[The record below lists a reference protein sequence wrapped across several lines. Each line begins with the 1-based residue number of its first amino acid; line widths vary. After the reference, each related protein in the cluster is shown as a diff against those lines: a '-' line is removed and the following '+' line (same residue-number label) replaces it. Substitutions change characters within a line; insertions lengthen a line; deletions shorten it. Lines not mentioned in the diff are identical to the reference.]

1 MSEQRPNAL
10 PRRIIVIDDTES
22 IHSDFEKVLA
32 PTSSSESELALE
44 ELDRLM
50 FEEEPSPSRAS
61 SPQFNFE
68 IGHAYQGEE
77 GLSQISA
84 ARANGTP
91 YSVAFVDMRMPPGW
105 DGLKTVEEISK
116 SDPHI
121 QLVICSAYSD
131 YSWRE
136 IIERVGHTDR
146 LLILKKPFDQ
156 AEVYQLAVALSEKW
170 HTEKRTRNL
179 LAELEQ
185 KVADRTQ
192 QITEANQSLKALN
205 TELQTAV
212 AEARAAERA
221 KGRFLATMSHE
232 IRTTLNGIIGASHML
247 NHNSSLP
254 ESDLEFA
261 SIIQKSGDAL
271 MIIINDILDY
281 SKYESGQL
289 DLEQIPFSLR
299 DLARECTNLMDTAQS
314 GMNIDLKLQ
323 QDEKLPELVV
333 GDPARIRQVVLNL
346 LNNAFKFG
354 RDGTV
359 TLAIKADAIRES
371 SATLRIEIIDEGIGM
386 APETV
391 DRLFSAFMQADSSTT
406 REYGGTGLGLA
417 ICKLLA
423 DAMDARIEVSSE
435 LGKGSCF
442 AFVLDLPLPEDSVQG
457 VAIEKTQTKKQEAA
471 RVHKAVHQNFGEKR
485 VLLVDDN
492 AINRKLGKRFLQQMK
507 LDVTLATNGREAFE
521 TATSQDFD
529 LVLMDLQMPELDGM
543 EATQKIRQ
551 TDGPRSE
558 VPIVALTA
566 NAFTDVREQCR
577 NAGMDDFLTKPLRVN
592 ELAETL
598 ERWIN
603 RPQKPSPSSH

>member
-1 MSEQRPNAL
+1 MSKQSTNAL

-32 PTSSSESELALE
+32 PVSSSESELALE

-50 FEEEPSPSRAS
+50 FDEDEAPEADAS
-61 SPQFNFE
+61 SQFQFD
-68 IGHAYQGEE
+68 IDHAYQGED
-77 GLSQISA
+77 GLNQILA
-84 ARANGTP
+84 AKKAGTP
-91 YSVAFVDMRMPPGW
+91 FSVAFVDMRMPPGW
-105 DGLKTVEEISK
+105 DGLRTVEEISK
-116 SDPHI
+116 ADLNI

-136 IIERVGHTDR
+136 IIEKVGHTDR

-170 HTEKRTRNL
+170 HAEKRTRDL
-179 LAELEQ
+179 LEELEK
-185 KVADRTQ
+185 KVEDRTEQ
-192 QITEANQSLKALN
+192 LTEANKALN
-205 TELQTAV
+205 QVNEELQVAV
-212 AEARAAERA
+212 AEARSAERA

-247 NHNSSLP
+247 NHSTSLP

-261 SIIQKSGDAL
+261 GIIQKSGDAL

-289 DLEQIPFSLR
+289 ELEQIPFSLK
-299 DLARECTNLMDTAQS
+299 DLARECSNLMDTALS
-314 GMNIDLKLQ
+314 RMNIKLQ
-323 QDEKLPELVV
+323 VEHDENLPELVV
-333 GDPARIRQVVLNL
+333 GDPARIRQVILNL

-359 TLAIKADAIRES
+359 TLAIRAEAIHDRR
-371 SATLRIEIIDEGIGM
+371 AKLRIEVIDEGIGM

-391 DRLFSAFMQADSSTT
+391 ERLFSAFMQADSSTT

-423 DAMDARIEVSSE
+423 DAMKARIDVTSK
-435 LGKGSCF
+435 LGEGSCF
-442 AFVLDLPLPEDSVQG
+442 AFVLELPLPEKNVKAF
-457 VAIEKTQTKKQEAA
+457 AIEKTETHSQETA
-471 RVHKAVHQNFGEKR
+471 RVQKAVHLDFHSSR

-492 AINRKLGKRFLQQMK
+492 AINRKLGKRFLEQMK
-507 LDVTLATNGREAFE
+507 IDVTLASNGREAYE
-521 TATSQDFD
+521 TAINDDFD
-529 LVLMDLQMPELDGM
+529 LILMDLQMPELDGM
-543 EATQKIRQ
+543 EATRKIRE
-551 TDGPRSE
+551 TTGSRNE

-566 NAFTDVREQCR
+566 NAFNDVREECKD
-577 NAGMDDFLTKPLRVN
+577 AGMDDFLTKPLRVN
-592 ELAETL
+592 ELAEVL
-598 ERWIN
+598 VRWIHGAESRSDPAN
-603 RPQKPSPSSH
+603 

>member
-1 MSEQRPNAL
+1 MSEQSPNAL

-32 PTSSSESELALE
+32 TASSSDSERALE

-50 FEEEPSPSRAS
+50 FEEEVPSPSS
-61 SPQFNFE
+61 VSTQFEFDIE
-68 IGHAYQGEE
+68 HAYQGEE
-77 GLSQISA
+77 GLSKILA
-84 ARANGTP
+84 AREADNP
-91 YSVAFVDMRMPPGW
+91 FSVAFVDMRMPPGW

-116 SDPHI
+116 SDPNI

-170 HTEKRTRNL
+170 HTEKRTRDL
-179 LAELEQ
+179 LNELEK
-185 KVADRTQ
+185 KVEDRTEQ
-192 QITEANQSLKALN
+192 LTKANDSLNSVN
-205 TELQTAV
+205 TELKIAV

-247 NHNSSLP
+247 NHSESLP
-254 ESDLEFA
+254 ETDQEFA

-289 DLEQIPFSLR
+289 ELEKIPFSLK
-299 DLARECTNLMDTAQS
+299 DLARECTNLMDTAVAR
-314 GMNIDLKLQ
+314 MNINLKLVH
-323 QDEKLPELVV
+323 DENLPELIV
-333 GDPARIRQVVLNL
+333 GDPARIRQVILNL

-359 TLAIKADAIRES
+359 TLAIKTEKVSES
-371 SATLRIEIIDEGIGM
+371 SASIRIEIQDEGIGM
-386 APETV
+386 APETIE
-391 DRLFSAFMQADSSTT
+391 RLFSAFMQADSSTT

-423 DAMDARIEVSSE
+423 DAMAARIDVTSE

-442 AFVLDLPLPEDSVQG
+442 ALSIELPLPEKNVQP
-457 VAIEKTQTKKQEAA
+457 VAIAKTETKSEEAA
-471 RVHKAVHQNFGEKR
+471 RVRKAVQQDFGERR

-507 LDVTLATNGREAFE
+507 IVVTLANNGQEAFE
-521 TATSQDFD
+521 KATSEDFD
-529 LVLMDLQMPELDGM
+529 LILMDLQMPELDGM
-543 EATQKIRQ
+543 GATRKIRKS
-551 TDGPRSE
+551 DGQRSE

-566 NAFTDVREQCR
+566 NAFTDVREQCKE
-577 NAGMDDFLTKPLRVN
+577 AGMNDFLTKPLRVN

-598 ERWIN
+598 EKWIN
-603 RPQKPSPSSH
+603 GAESKSPSSN

>member
-1 MSEQRPNAL
+1 MSEQHSNAL

-22 IHSDFEKVLA
+22 IHTDFEKVLA
-32 PTSSSESELALE
+32 PAGSSESELALE
-44 ELDRLM
+44 ELDRIM
-50 FEEEPSPSRAS
+50 FDEEARHTVSKN
-61 SPQFNFE
+61 QFNFQ

-77 GLSQISA
+77 GLNKILGAKKSGS
-84 ARANGTP
+84 P

-105 DGLKTVEEISK
+105 DGLKTVEAISK
-116 SDPHI
+116 ADPHVQI
-121 QLVICSAYSD
+121 VICSAYSD

-170 HTEKRTRNL
+170 HTEKSTRDL

-192 QITEANQSLKALN
+192 QISKANKSLNSLN
-205 TELQTAV
+205 SELQVAV

-247 NHNSSLP
+247 NHSNSLND
-254 ESDLEFA
+254 SDLEFA

-281 SKYESGQL
+281 SKYENGQL
-289 DLEQIPFSLR
+289 ELEKIPFSLK
-299 DLARECTNLMDTAQS
+299 DLARECTNLMENALTR
-314 GMNIDLKLQ
+314 MNINLVLEH
-323 QDEKLPELVV
+323 DEKLPELVV
-333 GDPARIRQVVLNL
+333 GDPARIRQVILNL

-359 TLAIKADAIRES
+359 TLSIKAEAIHEK
-371 SATLRIEIIDEGIGM
+371 SATLRIEISDNGIGM
-386 APETV
+386 SSETV
-391 DRLFSAFMQADSSTT
+391 ERLFSAFMQADSSTT

-423 DAMDARIEVSSE
+423 DAMSARIDVTSE

-442 AFVLDLPLPEDSVQG
+442 AFVLELPFPKENVKA
-457 VAIEKTQTKKQEAA
+457 VPIEKTRSNKQETASV
-471 RVHKAVHQNFGEKR
+471 RKAVDLDFGGKR

-492 AINRKLGKRFLQQMK
+492 AINRKLGKRFLEQMK
-507 LDVTLATNGREAFE
+507 VGVTLATNGLEALE
-521 TATSQDFD
+521 TATREDFD
-529 LVLMDLQMPELDGM
+529 LILMDLQMPELDGL
-543 EATQKIRQ
+543 EATQKIRSS
-551 TDGPRSE
+551 GSPRSE
-558 VPIVALTA
+558 VPIIALTA
-566 NAFTDVREQCR
+566 NAFSDVRDQCKE
-577 NAGMDDFLTKPLRVN
+577 AGMDDFLTKPLRVN
-592 ELAETL
+592 ELADAL
-598 ERWIN
+598 GRWIVETT
-603 RPQKPSPSSH
+603 